1 MIPRFLAFEMQVT
14 LLKQTWRRAE
24 DIVFYSSE
32 RRFSIMNDLLTQQ
45 VPRGPRRIL
54 RVKMQVQLLKKV
66 LAKCGTARF
75 YRVKVAFR
83 GRPRKARKAT
93 VAVVF
98 PGCLV
103 SFAHL
108 LFDLIL
114 ASKDILPRSLRPRV
128 FSIGLAFPLQ
138 THPQEHFASLFASA
152 NEGEAKSKPGNLA
165 HSESKR
171 RKA

>member
-1 MIPRFLAFEMQVT
+1 MWNST
-14 LLKQTWRRAE
+14 
-24 DIVFYSSE
+24 
-32 RRFSIMNDLLTQQ
+32 
-45 VPRGPRRIL
+45 
-54 RVKMQVQLLKKV
+54 V
-66 LAKCGTARF
+66 LASQSGPPSTLPKSPTSDG
-75 YRVKVAFR
+75 RVLFS
-83 GRPRKARKAT
+83 
-93 VAVVF
+93 
-98 PGCLV
+98 GCLV

-171 RKA
+171 RKAPFRGLFWMPRFLPNPLPTFSLRTLGLRPYREKTLGKINVLGQKGPKH